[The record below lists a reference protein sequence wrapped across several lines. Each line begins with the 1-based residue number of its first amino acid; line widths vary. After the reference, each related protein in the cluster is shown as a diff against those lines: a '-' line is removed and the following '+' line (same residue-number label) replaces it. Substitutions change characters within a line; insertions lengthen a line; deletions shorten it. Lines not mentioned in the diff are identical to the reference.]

1 MGDEIK
7 NVHKTVLMTSILQGM
22 QAFNGGN
29 CETILS
35 LSNLLEK

>member
-7 NVHKTVLMTSILQGM
+7 NEHKTVIMTSILQGM
-22 QAFNGGN
+22 QAFNGGSSQ
-29 CETILS
+29 TVLS